1 MQPIKNTTGI
11 RVELGHKHFFSAGR
25 WSVQGSPYKGRW
37 IVFSEHWLFTELL
50 FLSHVVIGRS
60 FCDLN
65 QYPVFPWV
73 LTNYESDTLDL
84 TDSNNY
90 RDLSKVRCPWNSS
103 FASDAEVMVSRH
115 QQLSLLSEISKVHS
129 FFKRSRTESKKDVER
144 ILSCF
149 FYQKDTDE
157 KLRIFVMKI
166 VC

>member
-90 RDLSKVRCPWNSS
+90 RDLSKVRCPWN
-103 FASDAEVMVSRH
+103 
-115 QQLSLLSEISKVHS
+115 LLQMPRSWYPGTSNFPYFLKLARYIP
-129 FFKRSRTESKKDVER
+129 FFRDHGRKAKRMWSAFCLV
-144 ILSCF
+144 F